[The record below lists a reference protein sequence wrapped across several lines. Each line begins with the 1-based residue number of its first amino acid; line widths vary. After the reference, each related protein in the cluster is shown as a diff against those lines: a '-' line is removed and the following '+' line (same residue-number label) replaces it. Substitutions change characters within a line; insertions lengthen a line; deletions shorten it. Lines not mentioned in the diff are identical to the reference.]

1 MQHTNDAERYQSP
14 SKRIS
19 EKVVDRLASPG
30 GAKQVGIL
38 EQSILVISS
47 LNSGNISR
55 ASLADSVYETLL
67 EAMIH
72 GRLAAGA
79 ELNEV
84 ALARQ
89 LDVSRTPVHE
99 ALRRLVADGLVKACG
114 RRRLCVAALSH
125 DEVREVYAMR
135 RLLEGAA
142 TEMAAERMTDEA
154 LTELRRAADS
164 LAAND
169 RAIDWTAKALR
180 YDLEF
185 HDAIAAACGNGR
197 LREDISRYRL
207 LVRGLCRMTGTV
219 DNLHEALAEHVVI
232 LEALEARDGPAARDA
247 MAFHIDARLAC
258 VLGQRI
264 PTR

>member
-1 MQHTNDAERYQSP
+1 MIH
-14 SKRIS
+14 
-19 EKVVDRLASPG
+19 
-30 GAKQVGIL
+30 
-38 EQSILVISS
+38 S
-47 LNSGNISR
+47 LNGDAISR

-72 GRLAAGA
+72 GRLSAGV

-142 TEMAAERMTDEA
+142 AERAAPRIADEVLA
-154 LTELRRAADS
+154 GLRRTADA
-164 LAAND
+164 LFAD
-169 RAIDWTAKALR
+169 TRAVDWTARALQ
-180 YDLEF
+180 YDLAF
-185 HDAIAAACGNGR
+185 HDAIAAACDNGR
-197 LREDISRYRL
+197 LRDDIARYRL
-207 LVRGLCRMTGTV
+207 LVRGLCRMTGTL
-219 DNLHEALAEHVVI
+219 DNLHAALVEHAAI
-232 LEALEARDGPAARDA
+232 LDALEARDGRAAREA
-247 MAFHIDARLAC
+247 MAAHIDARLAC
-258 VLGQRI
+258 VLVPNS
-264 PTR
+264 PTTTTS